1 MQVNTTERNCA
12 QGYEEGFAWR
22 KTRQIAN
29 LAELSRI
36 APSSDPDPEVL
47 PGLFGTLV
55 SDDPK
60 DALRHSIL
68 LLWLEAIGCYV
79 FGEFQACILTC
90 GAVVERCLKLEYE
103 TAREKLPEGRWTLGK
118 CIYKLDWQ
126 GIIAPEILDLAKQIV
141 DPRNSRAHALL
152 EHSDPQLA
160 IIGGPERGID
170 VLSSHHYLIEPY
182 RGEAKKIIE
191 ITSKILSKLY
201 GVESP
206 QSPG

>member
-103 TAREKLPEGRWTLGK
+103 KAKGALPPGSRWTLGVCISK
-118 CIYKLDWQ
+118 CQ
-126 GIIAPEILDLAKQIV
+126 GIVAQEILDLVRQILE
-141 DPRNSRAHALL
+141 PRNSRAHALL

-160 IIGGPERGID
+160 IIGGPDRGIE
-170 VLSSHHYLIEPY
+170 VLSPRHHLIEPY
-182 RGEAKKIIE
+182 RGEARKVIE

-206 QSPG
+206 QRLG

>member
-1 MQVNTTERNCA
+1 MQVDETGRNYV
-12 QGYEEGFAWR
+12 QKYEERFAWR
-22 KTRQIAN
+22 KARQVAN

-47 PGLFGTLV
+47 PGLFGPLV
-55 SDDPK
+55 SNDPK

-68 LLWLEAIGCYV
+68 LLWLEAAECYI

-103 TAREKLPEGRWTLGK
+103 KEKGPLPSGARWTLGVCIGK
-118 CIYKLDWQ
+118 CE
-126 GIIAPEILDLAKQIV
+126 GIVAPEILDLARQILE
-141 DPRNSRAHALL
+141 PRNSRAHALL
-152 EHSDPQLA
+152 EHSEPQLA
-160 IIGGPERGID
+160 IIGGSERGIE
-170 VLSSHHYLIEPY
+170 VLSSQHHLVEPY
-182 RGEAKKIIE
+182 RGEARKVIE